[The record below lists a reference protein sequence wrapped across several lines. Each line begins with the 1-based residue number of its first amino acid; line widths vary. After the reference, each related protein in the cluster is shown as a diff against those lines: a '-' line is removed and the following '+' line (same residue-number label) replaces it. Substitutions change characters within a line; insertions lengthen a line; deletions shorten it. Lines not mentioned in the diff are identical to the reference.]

1 MPIDTPDGK
10 HRAALRWLFLA
21 LLSLESFE
29 PAIAAA
35 SAKPG
40 ANDAATVSEL
50 IVTASK
56 TVAEL
61 TVTAK
66 MKCLAPDK
74 MAERAERPKVVS
86 TFPGKGAVVRPGLLV
101 IRVTFNQPMAC
112 EGALTVAPPLRNPCP
127 GMPQQMLL
135 SYDRRTVRTVC
146 VVEPGAQY
154 GVWLSREP
162 TARSFL
168 GLGGLP
174 SEPYRLNFSTSA
186 EPAVT
191 TVCNA
196 LVEDEETARQIRNRR
211 TLDCTGENPIS
222 GG

>member
-1 MPIDTPDGK
+1 MPINTSDGK
-10 HRAALRWLFLA
+10 HRAALRRSLLA
-21 LLSLESFE
+21 LLSLASAQ

-66 MKCLAPDK
+66 IKCLAPDK
-74 MAERAERPKVVS
+74 MGERAGRPKVVS
-86 TFPGKGAVVRPGLLV
+86 TFPGKGSIVRPGLLV
-101 IRVTFNQPMAC
+101 IRVTFDQPMAC
-112 EGALTVAPPLRNPCP
+112 EGALTGAPPLQNPCP

-154 GVWLSREP
+154 AVWLSQDP

-174 SEPYRLNFSTSA
+174 SEPYRLNFSTSP

-191 TVCNA
+191 TVCDA
-196 LVEDEETARQIRNRR
+196 LVEDGETARQIRSRR
-211 TLDCTGENPIS
+211 TLDCTSEDSIPGR
-222 GG
+222 

>member
-1 MPIDTPDGK
+1 MI
-10 HRAALRWLFLA
+10 
-21 LLSLESFE
+21 
-29 PAIAAA
+29 
-35 SAKPG
+35 
-40 ANDAATVSEL
+40 DAATVSEL

-66 MKCLAPDK
+66 LKCLAPDK
-74 MAERAERPKVVS
+74 MGERAVPPRVVS
-86 TFPGKGAVVRPGLLV
+86 TFPVKGAVVRPGLLI

-112 EGALTVAPPLRNPCP
+112 EGALTAAPPLENPCP
-127 GMPQQMLL
+127 GASQQMLL

-146 VVEPGAQY
+146 VVEPSTQY
-154 GVWLSREP
+154 GIWLSQDP

-174 SEPYRLNFSTSA
+174 SQPYRLSFSTSA

-191 TVCNA
+191 TVCDA
-196 LVEDEETARQIRNRR
+196 MVQDEDTARQIRKRR
-211 TLDCTGENPIS
+211 TLDCSSENSTS

>member
-1 MPIDTPDGK
+1 MPFIRSEGK
-10 HRAALRWLFLA
+10 RRAALRWLFLA
-21 LLSLESFE
+21 LLSLGSSR

-35 SAKPG
+35 PAKPA
-40 ANDAATVSEL
+40 ANDATVSEL

-74 MAERAERPKVVS
+74 MGERAERPKVVS
-86 TFPGKGAVVRPGLLV
+86 TFPGKGSVVRPGLLV

-112 EGALTVAPPLRNPCP
+112 EGALTVAPPLQNPCP
-127 GMPQQMLL
+127 GTPQHMLL

-154 GVWLSREP
+154 GVWLSQDP

-196 LVEDEETARQIRNRR
+196 LVEDGETARQIRKRG
-211 TLDCTGENPIS
+211 TVDCAGEGSTS
-222 GG
+222 GD